1 MIVSIAAGVAM
12 MANNNEDSPL
22 LWGAVTFVCGIIGS
36 SVFGFLGALIG
47 GVIGAGIYIA
57 KNAKYG

>member
-1 MIVSIAAGVAM
+1 M

-36 SVFGFLGALIG
+36 SIFGFPGALIG
-47 GVIGAGIYIA
+47 GVIAAGIYIA